1 RSATMPS
8 CCGIT
13 PGSVLCTGSPPARSR
28 SWSVEPPPVAVAPH
42 SALRTRRATA
52 PRFLLRPR
60 SEPCVPSFS
69 ARLAVAA
76 TLCSCGL
83 MRAASAQRL
92 DAGAPPPPAPL
103 SGSTVWELTRELSF
117 GSAAVGGDASGAVGD
132 ALGRL
137 LEGRSHESESSTLMS
152 GLLNGYVNGFFYGH
166 VKRAHGEDLMF
177 QVDPEQPEQI

>member
-28 SWSVEPPPVAVAPH
+28 SWSVEPPSVAVAPH

-52 PRFLLRPR
+52 PHFLLQRR
-60 SEPCVPSFS
+60 SEPRVPSFS

-83 MRAASAQRL
+83 MRPASAQRL

-103 SGSTVWELTRELSF
+103 SGSTAEAYEPVFEALRRLAPRADSVATVHNLTLQR
-117 GSAAVGGDASGAVGD
+117 DAIQFHFA
-132 ALGRL
+132 
-137 LEGRSHESESSTLMS
+137 EGRPY
-152 GLLNGYVNGFFYGH
+152 LLPPV
-166 VKRAHGEDLMF
+166 A
-177 QVDPEQPEQI
+177 